1 MISTGLGL
9 TMASLGIIGLALAL
23 LSLIPVNVYNIVVA
37 VSALKDLVKYEYDQ
51 NRPEWWLLPKE
62 SALYLAFLTGSVIYS
77 LITMAMVMLTLAGG
91 KRQAQKGRIQ
101 VSDTPHPGL
110 VSQDNLY
117 KRHGRT
123 DIESS
128 QVNQPTQ
135 GQTSVWLGRIGCL
148 VFIGQIGWALF
159 GTHLLFFT
167 DLDNKLF
174 PATVRTLTT
183 ISVFIL
189 WLNYIIIAIFSF
201 ILFCASFFIIL
212 GGARRRSQHQND
224 GTGEM
229 QAHHQ
234 ETTPLLR

>member
-62 SALYLAFLTGSVIYS
+62 SALYLAFLTGSVISS
-77 LITMAMVMLTLAGG
+77 LITMAMVMVTLAGG
-91 KRQAQKGRIQ
+91 KRQAQKGRTQ
-101 VSDTPHPGL
+101 ASGTPHPDL

-128 QVNQPTQ
+128 QVRQPIQ
-135 GQTSVWLGRIGCL
+135 GQSSVWLGRIGCL
-148 VFIGQIGWALF
+148 VFVGQIGWALF
-159 GTHLLFFT
+159 GTHVLFFT
-167 DLDNKLF
+167 DPSKLF
-174 PATVRTLTT
+174 PATVRTLAS

-212 GGARRRSQHQND
+212 GGARRRSQHQN
-224 GTGEM
+224 GGEM